1 MRAVTTRRTLSK
13 SYVPKERVI
22 NGPRYCLRSR
32 PLQYCSCH
40 LQRTS
45 HLRKVVKE
53 QRVFGAAGGLRS
65 GGGVRDNGVP
75 EGVDVA
81 QVEQRREPLQ
91 LARLSGLAN
100 TKKKLLT
107 VALVMSLTQSCLSA
121 RPLFML
127 AHPQPPVGLNGAH
140 QGRELPAVKHQL
152 ARECPRSLL

>member
-100 TKKKLLT
+100 TKEK
-107 VALVMSLTQSCLSA
+107 VAYSRVSNVVDAILSKCA
-121 RPLFML
+121 
-127 AHPQPPVGLNGAH
+127 
-140 QGRELPAVKHQL
+140 PAVY
-152 ARECPRSLL
+152 ARAPAAARRVERRPPGS